1 MNLTL
6 ALCIVAMMGI
16 ILLFVNKSNSKK
28 VQWTLGIV
36 METPDN
42 RVNVPEIY
50 LHGFGLKRKGGIRR
64 PK

>member
-1 MNLTL
+1 MTH
-6 ALCIVAMMGI
+6 
-16 ILLFVNKSNSKK
+16 LLKADY
-28 VQWTLGIV
+28 TDV

-50 LHGFGLKRKGGIRR
+50 LYGFGLKRKGGIRR